1 MRRSSEANRR
11 TSSAPRDEKVGLIVI
26 CFKTCQI
33 VFQSFQ
39 SKQSFKTNQTQ
50 PCTTVLCVPILL
62 PSENFSQINNV
73 IFFEFLTEIGLI
85 GQPKREVSNLKR
97 LSSGSY
103 HRIDTIVSN

>member
-33 VFQSFQ
+33 VFQALDENKVSRLI
-39 SKQSFKTNQTQ
+39 KHN
-50 PCTTVLCVPILL
+50 LVPPFYVCPYCCQVKI
-62 PSENFSQINNV
+62 FSQINNV
-73 IFFEFLTEIGLI
+73 IFFDFLTEIGLI

-97 LSSGSY
+97 LVVEV
-103 HRIDTIVSN
+103 ITE